1 MPSSVLAQLI
11 PGLVLTSV
19 RAAVNVTTS
28 FTGIGYDDSK
38 LCTDI
43 SGLIKGEGYPFERH
57 DVVTRDGYIIE
68 MHRIP
73 RGRAPCPEPCKREPI
88 FVMTG
93 LLADSASFVLDF
105 PKQSLGYVLA
115 DNKYDV
121 WLGNT
126 RGNTYG
132 KRHKRYSPKSR
143 RFWNFSFHEH
153 AKYDAPAQID
163 YILNVT
169 KRKSLLYVGLSQ
181 GTLMFFTMM
190 SEKPEYNDK
199 VKAFAGLAP
208 FNKLAHMIVPPL
220 ELAAPF
226 AESFLRA
233 ANAAGQYEVL
243 AQGSPFMPIARR
255 FCSLITSR
263 IVCSL
268 IGDTLTNYGSR
279 YINEDFADGLEKAI
293 GMAHVVGLGAFHYN
307 HVWVCTMD
315 SRERKEKMV
324 AAKELVIKGKGRPVI
339 DPNVTEVGIHIH
351 WLLNFVTDG
360 EVRKTFEDCGTIFK
374 ISRKIWKSSSG
385 NYEVETST
393 SAATIVLK
401 EGTTQDELPDHASV
415 SLYQVIVPVP
425 GKPPRCLRCNQLG
438 HIRRQRRAAWCR
450 QCRSYG
456 LGEAECVP
464 TYAAKTRYH
473 AEAARDNDLLDDGES
488 TVHGTNTRPLNLPP
502 AEPQESP
509 SSTNTAQ
516 REAETESIPQESVA
530 DEMEKEKEQ
539 PNGEKEGSDVAPTA
553 SIGTDGT
560 QKTDIY
566 SPREKFPARR
576 RKNRTEAARQR
587 AQPL

>member
-1 MPSSVLAQLI
+1 MTSSVLAQLI

-169 KRKSLLYVGLSQ
+169 NRKSLLYVGLSQ

-233 ANAAGQYEVL
+233 VNAAGQYEVL

-279 YINEDFADGLEKAI
+279 YINETRTPLYLC
-293 GMAHVVGLGAFHYN
+293 HVPAGTSMKNIIHFDQLVKSKKPQKFDYGEEINQEYYGQRRPPLYKLANVKTDVGIFWSKGDEFVPPENVKILI
-307 HVWVCTMD
+307 
-315 SRERKEKMV
+315 
-324 AAKELVIKGKGRPVI
+324 KELGPRVKKNHYI
-339 DPNVTEVGIHIH
+339 DDPYYTHLHFAIALVNP
-351 WLLNFVTDG
+351 
-360 EVRKTFEDCGTIFK
+360 K
-374 ISRKIWKSSSG
+374 
-385 NYEVETST
+385 Y
-393 SAATIVLK
+393 
-401 EGTTQDELPDHASV
+401 
-415 SLYQVIVPVP
+415 LYP
-425 GKPPRCLRCNQLG
+425 
-438 HIRRQRRAAWCR
+438 
-450 QCRSYG
+450 
-456 LGEAECVP
+456 
-464 TYAAKTRYH
+464 
-473 AEAARDNDLLDDGES
+473 DLLEFLG
-488 TVHGTNTRPLNLPP
+488 RYR
-502 AEPQESP
+502 
-509 SSTNTAQ
+509 SS
-516 REAETESIPQESVA
+516 
-530 DEMEKEKEQ
+530 
-539 PNGEKEGSDVAPTA
+539 
-553 SIGTDGT
+553 
-560 QKTDIY
+560 
-566 SPREKFPARR
+566 
-576 RKNRTEAARQR
+576 
-587 AQPL
+587 